1 MRNVYIGLKHTF
13 NPSKKDVS
21 AVMDVIAIENADGS
35 LGSTPFFVHFGMFH
49 LLDSNSQLVDV
60 YCNGKATGLRMI
72 LDDNGVAK
80 FQRENVIEAELLR
93 ISSMPIPQHRDST
106 GLEISLEKEV
116 SMKNR
121 LPLSNE
127 DKQLLEEIA
136 KEQEQEENNS
146 DSSEEESKLS
156 FSISIER
163 DKSENPEGQEKVGEF
178 SKTNEIAPNKI
189 EEDQCSNRLSIT
201 SSGEEVS
208 RPRRN
213 SFFTTDPSTEFD
225 KILTTDELKIL
236 GLNPGLNIAHF
247 VIRSNPKVYLPCKI
261 YLWRSDSKIVI
272 SDIDGTLTKSD
283 LLGHIF
289 YYLGKDWTRGS
300 AVYFFNLLMERG
312 YHIIYLTARSLSQIE
327 STRTYLNT
335 IKQDERRLP
344 DGPLMMN
351 PSGVLKA
358 LASEL
363 AKKSKE
369 FKERI
374 LNEIKSLFPEDYFP
388 FYSGVGNRSGD
399 ADAYAAVGIPRDR
412 IFIINKKGK
421 EKGDFISIN
430 NFKDSRL
437 PIESLFGNLN

>member
-13 NPSKKDVS
+13 NPSKKDIS
-21 AVMDVIAIENADGS
+21 AAMDVIVIENADGS
-35 LGSTPFFVHFGMFH
+35 LGSTPFFIHFGMFH
-49 LLDSNSQLVDV
+49 LLDSNNQLVDV
-60 YCNGKATGLRMI
+60 YCNGKPTGLKMI
-72 LDDNGVAK
+72 LDGNGVAK
-80 FQRENVIEAELLR
+80 FKRENVLEAELLR
-93 ISSMPIPQHRDST
+93 VATMPVTHHQNSS
-106 GLEISLEKEV
+106 SLECSPEKKEG
-116 SMKNR
+116 MKNQ
-121 LPLSNE
+121 LSLSNE
-127 DKQLLEEIA
+127 DKKLLEEIA
-136 KEQEQEENNS
+136 KEEEDNES
-146 DSSEEESKLS
+146 DSSEENKLS
-156 FSISIER
+156 FSSSDEK
-163 DKSENPEGQEKVGEF
+163 DENENPEEQNQ
-178 SKTNEIAPNKI
+178 SKAEDLSQIEVVNKST
-189 EEDQCSNRLSIT
+189 EEDQSQNRHFQTTPSESTLKPTRISY
-201 SSGEEVS
+201 
-208 RPRRN
+208 
-213 SFFTTDPSTEFD
+213 FATDPSTEFD
-225 KILTTDELKIL
+225 RILITDELKML
-236 GLNPGLNIAHF
+236 ELNPGLNIAHF
-247 VIRSNPKVYLPCKI
+247 VIRSNPKVYMPCKI
-261 YLWRSDSKIVI
+261 YLWKSDSKIII

-335 IKQDERRLP
+335 IKQDEKRLP

-369 FKERI
+369 FKEKI
-374 LNEIKSLFPEDYFP
+374 LNEIKFLFPEGYFP
-388 FYSGVGNRSGD
+388 FYSGIGNRSGD

-437 PIESLFGNLN
+437 PIESLFQNLN

>member
-13 NPSKKDVS
+13 NPSKKDIS

-49 LLDSNSQLVDV
+49 LLDSNNQFVDV
-60 YCNGKATGLRMI
+60 YCNGKPTGLRMI

-80 FQRENVIEAELLR
+80 FQRENVLEAELLR
-93 ISSMPIPQHRDST
+93 VASMPVPQHHSSSS
-106 GLEISLEKEV
+106 LEYSPEKEV
-116 SMKNR
+116 IMKDQ

-127 DKQLLEEIA
+127 DKQLLAEIA
-136 KEQEQEENNS
+136 KEQEDNGT

-156 FSISIER
+156 FSISIEKE
-163 DKSENPEGQEKVGEF
+163 KSENPEGQVK
-178 SKTNEIAPNKI
+178 
-189 EEDQCSNRLSIT
+189 EEDLKKTEEEQSTNRLSLT
-201 SSGEEVS
+201 TPGEDMV

-225 KILTTDELKIL
+225 KILTTDELKVL

-247 VIRSNPKVYLPCKI
+247 VIRNNPKVYLPCKI
-261 YLWRSDSKIVI
+261 YLWKSDSKIII

-374 LNEIKSLFPEDYFP
+374 LSEIKSLFPEGYSP

-437 PIESLFGNLN
+437 PIESLFQNLN